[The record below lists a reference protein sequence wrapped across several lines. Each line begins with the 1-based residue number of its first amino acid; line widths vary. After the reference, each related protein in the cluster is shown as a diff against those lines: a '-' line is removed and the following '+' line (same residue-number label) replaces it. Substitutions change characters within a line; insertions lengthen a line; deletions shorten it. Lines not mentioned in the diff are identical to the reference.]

1 MNASASRSR
10 AEVFLFE
17 RTGCVDSSEVVVG
30 ELLGWVES
38 EACDAGSLGGVGESI
53 QAEPGGTSGRG
64 IFASANRRRGK
75 VTGKRLGEIAEAMFL
90 AKVAGLGFG
99 VTKPWGDS
107 EPYDFIVDA
116 HGGHAGLWR
125 VQVKSA
131 HREGKQRG
139 YSFHAHGHAL
149 RAYRERDVDAL
160 VALVVPEN
168 AWYVFPM
175 RVFRGKRSV
184 RLYPGSRRKR
194 SRYEKFRE
202 AWGWWRSSASA
213 GRRKGVKRQG
223 APTPVRS

>member
-1 MNASASRSR
+1 MDSR
-10 AEVFLFE
+10 
-17 RTGCVDSSEVVVG
+17 EVVVG
-30 ELLGWVES
+30 ELLGWVEG
-38 EACDAGSLGGVGESI
+38 EICDASSLAWVEEST
-53 QAEPGGTSGRG
+53 QAEAGRILAG
-64 IFASANRRRGK
+64 AQRRRGN

-107 EPYDFIVDA
+107 EPYDFIVDV

-139 YSFHAHGHAL
+139 YSFHAHGHDL

-175 RVFRGKRSV
+175 RVFRKKRSV

-194 SRYEKFRE
+194 SRYERFRD
-202 AWGWWRSSASA
+202 AWGLWRGA
-213 GRRKGVKRQG
+213 GCHEGTVPRKGRKSKRRR
-223 APTPVRS
+223 APGRGF